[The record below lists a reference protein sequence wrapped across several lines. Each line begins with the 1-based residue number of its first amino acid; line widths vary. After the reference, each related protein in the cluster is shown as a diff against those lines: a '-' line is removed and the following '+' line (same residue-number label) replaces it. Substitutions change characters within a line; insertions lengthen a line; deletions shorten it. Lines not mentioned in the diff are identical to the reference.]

1 VSEARTEDPVTEKA
15 AALGREFSVPI
26 PYETHRDGS
35 YMPRDVYGGLTK
47 RELFAAMLM
56 QGMIASES
64 ESEGLYR
71 PETAATRAV
80 KFADALLKELAK

>member
-1 VSEARTEDPVTEKA
+1 MA
-15 AALGREFSVPI
+15 
-26 PYETHRDGS
+26 
-35 YMPRDVYGGLTK
+35 
-47 RELFAAMLM
+47 M